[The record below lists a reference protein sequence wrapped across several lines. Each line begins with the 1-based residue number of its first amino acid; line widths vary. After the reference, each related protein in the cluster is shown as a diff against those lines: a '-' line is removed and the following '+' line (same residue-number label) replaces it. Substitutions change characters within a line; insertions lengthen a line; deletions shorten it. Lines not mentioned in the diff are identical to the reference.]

1 MPAPFSGLSSTRAS
15 VFSRSA
21 LSCELAPGQAHRI
34 PVQVSWA
41 GVRMPGMLEM
51 LDQEHGR
58 VDLQQGTFLK
68 DCHEVAISYLQTLHR
83 PALPVSLQIVDVD
96 PSRTRLT
103 VRLLSPRPDY
113 LPASTPWQAPTLN
126 ASASS
131 PALFRRRFGIELGHL
146 NPYCGE
152 FRAIPHDPG
161 LLPGIDLELT
171 LECSWS
177 GACRVRVQVTGI
189 HQQDDQLSCS
199 FRVLDQASSQAL
211 ALLLLCQREHFSFDC
226 LPAALRKSKAI
237 ERLLAV
243 NIVKANDPMLQVL
256 ECRLAA
262 NRHYGRLGDVESAWS
277 LWDEFDPYAIHVAAS
292 LGSKCVGSGR
302 VVVNDGHRERCEIEV
317 ATPLP
322 QWLWDAG
329 FVEMSRV
336 AIRPEYSG
344 HRVMLALLR
353 ELGRITLHLRSR
365 YIVLDAIEVLVPI
378 YMKLGARCL
387 PIHKKHPY
395 SGERVQIMYFDVGQ
409 LLVSLDRGL
418 LHWLYVFGPTIE
430 HSITPHNL
438 PQVARIFQVPAL
450 HLRLKRRGARVFRKL
465 FG

>member
-1 MPAPFSGLSSTRAS
+1 MPAPFGGLSTTRAS
-15 VFSRSA
+15 DFPLSA
-21 LSCELAPGQAHRI
+21 LSHDLAPGQAHRI
-34 PVQVSWA
+34 PVQVSCA
-41 GVRMPGMLEM
+41 GLQAPGVLEM
-51 LDQEHGR
+51 LDQDR
-58 VDLQQGTFLK
+58 CLVDLQQGTFPE
-68 DCHEVAISYLQTLHR
+68 DCPWVAISYRQTLHR
-83 PALPVSLQIVDVD
+83 PALPVSLPVLGVD

-103 VRLLSPRPDY
+103 ASILSLRPSY
-113 LPASTPWQAPTLN
+113 LPANEPWQDPILI

-131 PALFRRRFGIELGHL
+131 PVLFRRRFEIELGYL
-146 NPYCGE
+146 DAYCGE
-152 FRAIPHDPG
+152 IRAIPNDPG

-171 LECSWS
+171 LECRWS
-177 GACRVRVQVTGI
+177 GSYRVRVQVTGV
-189 HQQDDQLSCS
+189 HQLDEQRTCS
-199 FRVLDQASSQAL
+199 FRVLDQASSRAL
-211 ALLLLCQREHFSFDC
+211 ALLLLCQRERFSFDC
-226 LPAALRKSKAI
+226 LPAALRKSTAI
-237 ERLLAV
+237 DRLLAV
-243 NIVKANDPMLQVL
+243 NIVKSNGPMLQVL

-277 LWDEFDPYAIHVAAS
+277 LWDEFDPFSIHVAAS
-292 LGSKCVGSGR
+292 LGGKCVGSGR
-302 VVVNDGHRERCEIEV
+302 VVVNSGHRRRCEIEV

-378 YMKLGARCL
+378 YVKLGARCL

-395 SGERVQIMYFDVGQ
+395 SGERVRIMYFDVGQ
-409 LLVSLDRGL
+409 LLASLDHGL

-430 HSITPHNL
+430 HSITPQNL
-438 PQVARIFQVPAL
+438 PQVARAFQVPAL
-450 HLRLKRRGARVFRKL
+450 RLRLKRGVASVFGKL
-465 FG
+465 LG